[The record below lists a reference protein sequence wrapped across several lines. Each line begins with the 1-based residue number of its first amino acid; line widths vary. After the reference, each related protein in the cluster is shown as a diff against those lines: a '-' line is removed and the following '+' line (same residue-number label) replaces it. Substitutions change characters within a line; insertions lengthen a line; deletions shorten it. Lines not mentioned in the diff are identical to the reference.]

1 MKKLLFLLILISIAF
16 EVVSQAENYR
26 LVRFDFG
33 FSYIMPSS
41 NRFANGY
48 GFSPELKFQVT
59 DKHTIGGKM
68 EIYVMVGDNTYV
80 LQGTQLSSQAEL
92 KTGAIIGFSLFN
104 EYFLT
109 EGKLRPFVGTGL
121 GYYAGGS
128 ASESVDVNVAGG
140 SLSAKT
146 SAFVGMGI
154 SPTVGFHIGVLK
166 LSASYYY
173 IFNSTDVNIKEEIV
187 NGNLVEEINLI
198 QQESNNFIT
207 LKLMIGIGGG
217 RKDK

>member
-1 MKKLLFLLILISIAF
+1 MKKLLFILILISF
-16 EVVSQAENYR
+16 SLNGFSQAENYR

-68 EIYVMVGDNTYV
+68 EIYIMVGDNGYV

-92 KTGAIIGFSLFN
+92 KTGAIVGFSLLN

-109 EGKLRPFVGTGL
+109 EGKLRPFVGAGL
-121 GYYAGGS
+121 GWRFGFR
-128 ASESVDVNVAGG
+128 AS
-140 SLSAKT
+140 
-146 SAFVGMGI
+146 
-154 SPTVGFHIGVLK
+154 
-166 LSASYYY
+166 
-173 IFNSTDVNIKEEIV
+173 
-187 NGNLVEEINLI
+187 
-198 QQESNNFIT
+198 
-207 LKLMIGIGGG
+207 
-217 RKDK
+217 RC